1 MYFYFFFSFF
11 FSFFL
16 GAAIWRLALL
26 PIDAAKTS
34 LQVNGEN
41 GIKILQNRVKN
52 EGIIALFSG
61 GVASSA
67 ATLVGH
73 YPWFLTY
80 NYLSDTLPTADEFI
94 LFIHTIT
101 TQLAVSSGSI
111 LQTQGNNLD
120 LDFLTLTPILASYP
134 VDIFSSAS
142 VLSHLL
148 TVRTCTFVF

>member
-1 MYFYFFFSFF
+1 M
-11 FSFFL
+11 
-16 GAAIWRLALL
+16 WRLALL

-41 GIKILQNRVKN
+41 GIKILQNRIKN
-52 EGIIALFSG
+52 EGIGALFSG

-80 NYLSDTLPTADEFI
+80 NYLSDKLPTANDII
-94 LFIHTIT
+94 LLIHQIT
-101 TQLAVSSGSI
+101 TNIALSSGSI
-111 LQTQGNNLD
+111 LEKQTNSLD
-120 LDFLTLTPILASYP
+120 LDLLILTPVLAHFP
-134 VDIFSSAS
+134 VDLSYSTS

-148 TVRTCTFVF
+148 TVRSYVL